1 VDPPAPVVVAGIG
14 LETNALVYVFE
25 EAGFGVPGLGDVKI
39 PKTYVGEFRVTAV
52 NNTQVQMVPT
62 MPVFE
67 ANKIQPANGS
77 TWTIHAT
84 MPVDSHFTSRTQ
96 PVAGGNLTK
105 EEEDENDSIKK
116 RNLRL
121 DWLKLALEIDH
132 DDLMTLM
139 AGVAT
144 KEQYFRD
151 FGPAREGTN
160 PDPDDA
166 IWHRVDFVKR
176 TSGLLVDSSSTYA
189 QLAGDYFDSSGLAIE
204 QRLRRGEE
212 VEIMA
217 GAEGIF
223 DQAKAKELVAAGFC
237 DATTV
242 DHVFVRPLRDYQV
255 YFRDIYDRRLSLIRL
270 NQQVLTDVN
279 IVVAANGTSKS
290 FKTLKE
296 VEKQLLEA
304 DLQGYQM
311 ELRELSTFSTALKS
325 KKAAMQDRLRQLYS
339 ETVRIEARLDE
350 INRILRADDSEA
362 PVEPTP
368 PATTASADL
377 SI

>member
-1 VDPPAPVVVAGIG
+1 
-14 LETNALVYVFE
+14 
-25 EAGFGVPGLGDVKI
+25 
-39 PKTYVGEFRVTAV
+39 
-52 NNTQVQMVPT
+52 
-62 MPVFE
+62 
-67 ANKIQPANGS
+67 
-77 TWTIHAT
+77 
-84 MPVDSHFTSRTQ
+84 
-96 PVAGGNLTK
+96 
-105 EEEDENDSIKK
+105 
-116 RNLRL
+116 
-121 DWLKLALEIDH
+121 
-132 DDLMTLM
+132 M